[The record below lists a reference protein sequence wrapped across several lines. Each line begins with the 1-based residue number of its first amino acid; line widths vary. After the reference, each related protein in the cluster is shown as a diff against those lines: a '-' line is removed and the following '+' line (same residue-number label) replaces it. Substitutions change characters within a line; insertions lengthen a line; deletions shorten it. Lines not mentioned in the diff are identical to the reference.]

1 MKQQTAVEWLIE
13 KLELDMYQ
21 DLDDNTIKIIEQ
33 AKEMEK
39 EQIIDAWKN
48 ADGEFDKASDSLSEL
63 YYNET
68 YKSE

>member
-1 MKQQTAVEWLIE
+1 MKLTAVEWLVMDYVNKGIITVE
-13 KLELDMYQ
+13 A
-21 DLDDNTIKIIEQ
+21 IEQ
-33 AKEMEK
+33 AKGMEK

-48 ADGEFDKASDSLSEL
+48 GDGEFDKASDSLSEL